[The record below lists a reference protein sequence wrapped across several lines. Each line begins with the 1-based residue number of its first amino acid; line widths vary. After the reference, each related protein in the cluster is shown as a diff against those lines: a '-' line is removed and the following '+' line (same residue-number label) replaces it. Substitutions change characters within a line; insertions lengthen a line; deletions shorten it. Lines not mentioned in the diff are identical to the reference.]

1 MLLGACVM
9 LTIML
14 TIAVMKVMMM
24 VMILVLMDMH
34 TRLKLMVTTI

>member
-14 TIAVMKVMMM
+14 TIAVMQVMMM
-24 VMILVLMDMH
+24 VMLLVLMDMH